1 VLATAM
7 LEALGVYTSKTFS
20 LIETGEHLIRGDEPS
35 PTRSAVMVRLSHGH
49 IRIGSFQRFLALNE
63 PDNVARLMDHTI
75 TTHMPELWRETPEER
90 AVAFLE
96 SVTVR
101 VARMGAQWAAAGFVH
116 GVLNTDNINVTGE
129 SFDYGPW
136 RFLPVFDPNF
146 TAAYFDQ
153 SGLYSFGRQPEAL
166 FWNLCRLADCL
177 LTLAPRERME
187 AALSG
192 FGPAL
197 QEGFA
202 QALFAR
208 LGLAP
213 ASQAETDR
221 LVAAVWKFLA
231 DSRAPFERFFF
242 DWRGGLASAKRAA
255 ASPSAAHYASEEFA
269 PVRAALDGLAAADD
283 ARLDHPYFA
292 GEPCT
297 MLIDEVEALWAP
309 IAERDD
315 WSAFAAKLAAID
327 QMADA
332 YGTAP
337 AA

>member
-1 VLATAM
+1 
-7 LEALGVYTSKTFS
+7 
-20 LIETGEHLIRGDEPS
+20 
-35 PTRSAVMVRLSHGH
+35 
-49 IRIGSFQRFLALNE
+49 
-63 PDNVARLMDHTI
+63 
-75 TTHMPELWRETPEER
+75 LWRETPEER
-90 AVAFLE
+90 AAAFLE
-96 SVTVR
+96 SVTAR

-136 RFLPVFDPNF
+136 RFLPAFDPDF

-153 SGLYSFGRQPEAL
+153 TGLYSFGRQPEAL

-177 LTLAPRERME
+177 LTLAPQERLE
-187 AALSG
+187 AALGG

-202 QALFAR
+202 EALFAR

-213 ASQAETDR
+213 APREETDR
-221 LVAAVWKFLA
+221 LVSAVWAFLRT
-231 DSRAPFERFFF
+231 SRAPFERFFF
-242 DWRGGLASAKRAA
+242 DWRGGLASAECAA
-255 ASPSAAHYASEEFA
+255 RSPSAEHYASEAFA
-269 PVRAALDGLAAADD
+269 PVRAALNGAAPADT

-315 WSAFAAKLAAID
+315 WSAFEAKLAAID
-327 QMADA
+327 RMAEA